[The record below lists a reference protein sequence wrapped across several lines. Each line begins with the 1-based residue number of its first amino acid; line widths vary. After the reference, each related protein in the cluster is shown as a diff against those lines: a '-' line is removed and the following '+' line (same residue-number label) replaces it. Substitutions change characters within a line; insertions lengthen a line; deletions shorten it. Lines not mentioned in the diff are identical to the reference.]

1 LIILSAYW
9 GLHVGG
15 QRDLKSVSFDG
26 SWVEFKCIGQDLVD
40 ILTLL
45 SALTHWWNVWWT
57 CRQWASLDL
66 ARYQPPERLLG
77 LQYV

>member
-1 LIILSAYW
+1 MLLAKPLLALREVSIALIILSAYW
-9 GLHVGG
+9 GLHAGG

-45 SALTHWWNVWWT
+45 SALNHWWNI
-57 CRQWASLDL
+57 
-66 ARYQPPERLLG
+66 
-77 LQYV
+77 